1 MILIFSESGAI
12 LELENNKSNKIFNQN
27 EEKKYIMER
36 VSSLIVKLSLAV
48 IVFCSANYA
57 GASFMQSWL
66 QPFKGPGQ
74 NISVL
79 IVTGNYSKSRI
90 LAELVQKYNGQ
101 PMLLVPFASANSS
114 QDIFFVPPQKSGKAL
129 RVPYTEMTNFINF
142 LNPKMVLVLGGPDYV
157 PDAYYKM
164 ISDNRPIVRVS
175 GADWY
180 KNADTVGSMLNL
192 SNVPGDYKKLLEQLQ
207 SDTNYQRSAPQVP
220 EYVAQPVVE
229 APIPVVEKPVIVE
242 AAPVLVEKPKV
253 IDASQK

>member
-1 MILIFSESGAI
+1 
-12 LELENNKSNKIFNQN
+12 
-27 EEKKYIMER
+27 MER
-36 VSSLIVKLSLAV
+36 IRSLIVKLSLCV
-48 IVFCSANYA
+48 LVVFSANFA
-57 GASFMQSWL
+57 GANFMQSWL
-66 QPFKGPGQ
+66 KPFKGPGQ

-79 IVTGNYSKSRI
+79 MVTGNYSKSRI
-90 LAELVQKYNGQ
+90 LAELVQKNNGQ

-142 LNPKMVLVLGGPDYV
+142 VNPKMVLVIGGPNYV

-164 ISDNRPIVRVS
+164 ISDNRPIVRVN

-180 KNADTVGSMLNL
+180 KVADVIGSMLNL

-207 SDTNYQRSAPQVP
+207 SDTNYQRAAPQKP
-220 EYVAQPVVE
+220 EHVAQPVVE
-229 APIPVVEKPVIVE
+229 APVPVIEPVKVE
-242 AAPVLVEKPKV
+242 AAPIPAPVEKPKV

>member
-1 MILIFSESGAI
+1 
-12 LELENNKSNKIFNQN
+12 
-27 EEKKYIMER
+27 MER
-36 VSSLIVKLSLAV
+36 VRSLIVKLSLCAAV
-48 IVFCSANYA
+48 IFSANYA
-57 GASFMQSWL
+57 VAGFMQGWM

-74 NISVL
+74 NISTL

-90 LAELVQKYNGQ
+90 LAELIQKNNGQ

-164 ISDNRPIVRVS
+164 ISDNRPIVRVN

-180 KNADTVGSMLNL
+180 KNADTVGTMLNL

-207 SDTNYQRSAPQVP
+207 SDTNYQRAAPKTP
-220 EYVAQPVVE
+220 EHVAQPIVE
-229 APIPVVEKPVIVE
+229 APTPVIEKPVVVE
-242 AAPVLVEKPKV
+242 VEEVAPVKVVEKPKV
-253 IDASQK
+253 IDASEK